1 MGRDEKYIK
10 IQQSLRGTIMHE
22 NVVSILMPVYNEK
35 AYLRKCVD
43 KVLHAPL
50 PDGLTRELILV
61 DDASTDGTREV
72 ICGLVKDFP
81 GTIRPFFQPKNMG
94 KGAAMQT
101 DIMHAQG

>member
-61 DDASTDGTREV
+61 DDASTDCTR
-72 ICGLVKDFP
+72 
-81 GTIRPFFQPKNMG
+81 
-94 KGAAMQT
+94 
-101 DIMHAQG
+101 